1 MSDLVAIGY
10 DSLATAQEVAANAAQ
25 AQKAHEIELDDMV
38 VVERRPDGKVK
49 LHQPS
54 AAGAG
59 AVGGALWGGL
69 IGLIFFV
76 PLFGMALG
84 AATGAAAGAL
94 SDYGVDDKFMKE
106 LGSALEPGTAAVI
119 FLVRQVTA
127 DKVLPKIKIPGKII
141 QTSLDNETEERLSD
155 ALAAAGTAPAAGTP

>member
-10 DSLATAQEVAANAAQ
+10 DDLATAQQVAANAAQ
-25 AQKAHEIELDDMV
+25 AQKAHIIDLDDLV
-38 VVERRPDGKVK
+38 IVERRQDGSVK

-76 PLFGMALG
+76 PFLGMAIG
-84 AATGAAAGAL
+84 AATGAAAGAM
-94 SDYGVDDKFMKE
+94 SDYGVDDNFMKQLAE
-106 LGSALEPGTAAVI
+106 ALQPGGAAVI
-119 FLVRQVTA
+119 LLIRKVSV
-127 DKVLPKIKIPGKII
+127 DKVLPEIKIPGKVI
-141 QTSLDNETEERLSD
+141 QTSLDNETEGRLAD
-155 ALAAAGTAPAAGTP
+155 ALASAGQA